1 MGFVHEPKD
10 IGGILLE
17 GTFTDYGLTFSVI
30 VD

>member
-17 GTFTDYGLTFSVI
+17 ETFTDYGPTFSVI